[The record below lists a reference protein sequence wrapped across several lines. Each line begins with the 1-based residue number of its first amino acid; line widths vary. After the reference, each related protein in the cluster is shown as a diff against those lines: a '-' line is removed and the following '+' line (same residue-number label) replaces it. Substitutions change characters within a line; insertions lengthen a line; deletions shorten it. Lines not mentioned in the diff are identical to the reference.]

1 MLPTEVAKEVV
12 RPALVGTC
20 FCFILIAVEAKS
32 STAEEV
38 VGRRQFSDQLVI
50 PEPFVEDELAFPSIL
65 HIVRP
70 RRGDEPR
77 TRTTQIGAELK
88 KRLTADF
95 ELSLGGSLLEL
106 SPDGKPTTTGFGNL
120 EVGLKYQFLRDPSR
134 EAVASIALN
143 WEVGGTGRAA
153 AGAESFDTFSPSILA
168 GKGFGDLPD
177 RLAIFRPLAVAGRL
191 GADIPTRA
199 SSRPVTAGGAEVRH
213 PDTIAWGV
221 VAEYSLPYLM
231 TSTTNL
237 NLPAPLNGLVPLVE
251 LDLRTGLD
259 RGQSGR
265 TTGTTNVGAVWIGK
279 RIRIGVE
286 TVVPIN
292 ERSGKNVGIRGF
304 VRFDLDLVLGERA
317 GRPLFGPDH

>member
-32 STAEEV
+32 SSAEEV

-70 RRGDEPR
+70 RRGDEAR
-77 TRTTQIGAELK
+77 TRTTQLGAELK
-88 KRLTADF
+88 KRLTADL
-95 ELSLGGSLLEL
+95 EVSLGASFSEL
-106 SPDGKPTTTGFGNL
+106 HPDGQSTTTGFGNL

-143 WEVGGTGRAA
+143 WDVGGTGQGRG
-153 AGAESFDTFSPSILA
+153 GAESFDTLSPSILA

-177 RLAIFRPLAVAGRL
+177 SLVAFKPLVVAGRL

-199 SSRPVTAGGAEVRH
+199 SSRPVSAGGEEVRH
-213 PDTIAWGV
+213 PNTLAWGAV
-221 VAEYSLPYLM
+221 VAYSVPYLM
-231 TSTTNL
+231 TSVANQ
-237 NLPAPLNGLVPLVE
+237 NLPVPLNGLVPLVE

-265 TTGTTNVGAVWIGK
+265 TTGTANLGAVWVGK
-279 RIRIGVE
+279 RVQIGVE

-292 ERSGKNVGIRGF
+292 ERSGKNVGIRF
-304 VRFDLDLVLGERA
+304 VRFDLDLILGERA
-317 GRPLFGPDH
+317 GRPIF